1 MTVFYIKLLMKGWHN
16 LERMSLNKTKTGMSK
31 IKIFCLCLFGMAI
44 LIGCSSETD
53 SSVRKD
59 AVPVVEFADE
69 QMEVNSCIVER
80 KSIAQCTGDSDVFIV
95 EYWYKTEET
104 GETMHYGYCIKS
116 EGGELEVI
124 EEGAEVSKNY
134 L

>member
-1 MTVFYIKLLMKGWHN
+1 
-16 LERMSLNKTKTGMSK
+16 MSL

-53 SSVRKD
+53 SSVRID
-59 AVPVVEFADE
+59 AVPVMKFADE
-69 QMEVNSCIVER
+69 QMEENSCIVER
-80 KSIAQCTGDSDVFIV
+80 KSIAQWTGNPDVFVV
-95 EYWYKTEET
+95 EYWYKTEEA

-116 EGGELEVI
+116 EEGELKVI
-124 EEGAEVSKNY
+124 EEGAEISKNY